1 MKIACMLSW
10 LFFSAQTIIGIYTLA
25 GGDEFVK
32 NAVIA
37 IPFGISQA
45 RWKMPDRSLWCMFS
59 V

>member
-45 RWKMPDRSLWCMFS
+45 RWKMLDRSLWCMFS